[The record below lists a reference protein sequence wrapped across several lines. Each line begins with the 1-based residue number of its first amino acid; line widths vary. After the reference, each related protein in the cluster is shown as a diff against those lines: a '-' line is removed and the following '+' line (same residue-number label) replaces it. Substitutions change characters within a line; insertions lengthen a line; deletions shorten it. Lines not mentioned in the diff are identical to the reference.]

1 MKKFCFVLG
10 TRPEII
16 KLAPLIRRCVDQKIP
31 FTLIHTNQHYDHMM
45 DGIFFEELQL
55 PSPDRQL
62 KAAAAT
68 SKEFMANVIEGLQKL
83 WGEEKPSVVI
93 VQGDT
98 NTVAA
103 AAIAA
108 ERAGIPV
115 AHVEAGLRSGDMKMP
130 EEINRIVADHIAARL
145 YAPTAH
151 QVEKLAREAIPES
164 RIVLTG
170 NTIADAVSEHLKL
183 AATVALPEG
192 LQKLPKD
199 YVLITLHRPALV
211 DHADALRHALS
222 EIASAL
228 TEMKMLGVFLTHP
241 RTRKTLEHLHFD
253 APALLTH
260 EPIGYLEMLRLMTG
274 AKAVITDS
282 GGLQEET
289 ALLRIPCVT
298 LRTTTERP
306 ETLDAGG
313 NILIAPTD
321 KKIGERIV
329 AFLREKIAW
338 KPLYACDH
346 PSDTMLADLLKHYS

>member
-16 KLAPLIRRCVDQKIP
+16 KLAPLLRRCVDKKIP
-31 FTLIHTNQHYDHMM
+31 FTLIHTNQHYDHAM
-45 DGIFFEELQL
+45 DGIFFEELNL
-55 PSPDRQL
+55 PSPDHQL

-68 SKEFMANVIEGLQKL
+68 PKEFMRNVIDGLQKL
-83 WGEEKPSVVI
+83 WVVEKPSVVI

-115 AHVEAGLRSGDMKMP
+115 AHVEAGLRSGDLKMP
-130 EEINRIVADHIAARL
+130 EEINRIIADHIAARL

-164 RIVLTG
+164 RIVLAG
-170 NTIADAVSEHLKL
+170 NTIADAVSEHVTLSDSI
-183 AATVALPEG
+183 ALPKE
-192 LQKLPKD
+192 LRALPQE
-199 YVLITLHRPALV
+199 YALLTLHRPALV
-211 DHADALRHALS
+211 DHADALQHVLS

-228 TEMKMLGVFLTHP
+228 GRMKMRCVFLAHP
-241 RTRKTLEHLHFD
+241 RTRKTLESLRFD
-253 APALLTH
+253 SPAILIH
-260 EPIGYLEMLRLMTG
+260 EPVGYLEMLRLMIG

-321 KKIGERIV
+321 ETIGEQICV
-329 AFLREKIAW
+329 FLQKKIAW
-338 KPLYACDH
+338 KPLYACAH
-346 PSDTMLADLLKHYS
+346 PSDTMIADLLKHYS